1 VLNELT
7 NIGLKAFVEA
17 LIPTNKKGSTIGK
30 LKTGAKNPAPSALV
44 ATAPMKVK
52 TDEIPPVT
60 KINNVVYGRMCSTGI
75 PMKNANIS
83 MFTAVRKIMFNHPYM
98 ILDQSISKGDES

>member
-1 VLNELT
+1 M
-7 NIGLKAFVEA
+7 
-17 LIPTNKKGSTIGK
+17 GK

-60 KINNVVYGRMCSTGI
+60 KINNVVYGNMCSTGI
-75 PMKNANIS
+75 PMKNANMS
-83 MFTAVRKIMFNHPYM
+83 MFTAVRKIMFNQP
-98 ILDQSISKGDES
+98 